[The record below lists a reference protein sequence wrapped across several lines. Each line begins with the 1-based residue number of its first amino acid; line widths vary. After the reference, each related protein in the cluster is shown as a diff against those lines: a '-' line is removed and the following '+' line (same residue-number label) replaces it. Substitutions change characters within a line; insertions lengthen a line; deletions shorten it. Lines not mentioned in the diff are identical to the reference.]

1 MADASWLPPLPRECV
16 LAAEGVV
23 DDAVEEVEEE
33 WSRIGVVGLNIEE
46 LRLGVFDF
54 GSLTVDMCVE
64 GGGGCRFLDSY
75 FFELR
80 DIFFLRDL
88 TDLEK

>member
-1 MADASWLPPLPRECV
+1 MRWGPLTLSKMADASWLPPLPRECV

-64 GGGGCRFLDSY
+64 EVVDSFL
-75 FFELR
+75 FFE
-80 DIFFLRDL
+80 FF
-88 TDLEK
+88 